1 MKFSKIYHEANEN
14 IELALKSLWTPGD
27 HKMRQ
32 RLEMLL
38 QGEQLSSMP
47 ILQTMFPWK
56 ETNDPNWRSYLH
68 ANVLQQQGAFTPYMH
83 QTESWRELKA
93 GNSIVVTSG
102 TGSGKTECFMQ
113 PILSELCQNIDP
125 NGNDPVQAIFLYPL
139 NALMEDQKN
148 RLGNLCQQLGL
159 KFVVYNSTL
168 KESDAAVPVNH
179 NYPNAE
185 VMTRAAM
192 RDVKRDA
199 TSCPQIML
207 TNPSMLEFSLVRH
220 ADKPM
225 YERSAG
231 QLKYIVIDEAHTYS
245 GSAAIELAFLLKR
258 VLSAYGVSRDQVQFI
273 CTSAT
278 IGDPS
283 KPQELLDYIET
294 IIGKST
300 VQTLV
305 PIGGERVVPPLA
317 ITDIDNALAAKGISQ
332 TTGAKVRDL
341 RDQINARPL
350 TLEDAWSILS
360 SSPFNTNAALTLI
373 DHLCETKIN
382 GMPLLMVRGHFFMKA
397 INGLYACINPACPSA
412 NGIDRL
418 NNITTERGNGFCPDC
433 GAPLF
438 ELVQC
443 SGCKEVLVACKENA
457 NHEIRPLYITNKEDF
472 DFDDSDDFDQEYR
485 SLDQGD
491 DAADGN
497 DEYNADGDN
506 HAVMIDQIGADGG
519 NPVIANSIWE
529 ELYIRPNSGIYI
541 KPHPNYA
548 ESYININYDVATST
562 LIATNQRYG
571 GDWVMLK
578 NGERHHCPTCGKGKG
593 VVTNKFYPF
602 TVSSSWLNEVVAPA
616 LLREGAGNGY
626 DWGKYIAFTDS
637 RQGTAINAKKFNI
650 NSERSF
656 ARASLVATLS
666 DPNDNPALPAIRY
679 ILRMKYPG
687 YTDAQIQA
695 QIQADFPN
703 LLTDLPELPLE
714 NVADIIC
721 NDTIFDHINYENSR
735 TNRLY
740 RNFQGDLVAYK
751 TTLVRSH
758 VGKRTMKFT
767 GLESLGIITLVYPAI
782 DNINIPNEWQNAG
795 FNIDEWKSFLK
806 ICLDYVI
813 RLDNHLQP
821 VLANE
826 RAYLRESDR
835 PTSIG
840 SADWPTVRK
849 DQNGNVKLIQSRLVL
864 LLCAAMGIDTP
875 TDLATRENQ
884 INTLLRRAWEALRDN
899 VLTSSDPHN
908 PTSGRYHLDFSLE
921 SKVCIVKLAR
931 SGWQCPVTK
940 IFLDTTFRGYSP
952 AIKGV
957 LYGGN
962 MERYKVNPNIIIEIP
977 LPSSHNLVVEKQAL
991 SDMGFWNDRHKY
1003 AYEGTTQAYLTAEHS
1018 GQQDRALLRFYTNE
1032 FIANRLNL
1040 LQCSTTMEMGV
1051 DIGDIDT
1058 VLMTNIPPTSAN
1070 YLQRAGRAGRRG
1082 QSKAVS
1088 FALCP
1093 CNSLG
1098 LQAFGNPMRLI
1109 TGHTAAARTVNSNI
1123 IVQRHINSFFIKEFM
1138 YDPRVDVKFNKIE
1151 DWFVGQNGMN
1161 SVHDEFILW
1170 LTNDRNDPSLQL
1182 KFDEIFPQYPYAQSV
1197 DRTKDGITTI
1207 GNEYFGIVKGID
1219 QEYITAI
1226 NAGNNE
1232 KATAL
1237 RIQLYKFNDQIVKIY
1252 FAEKQFL
1259 PNADMPTGIV
1269 EFNYIG
1275 ARDVQ
1280 DMAVLLL
1287 EIDTLKQ
1294 RLANP
1299 NLLTAD
1305 RANIQTLIRT
1315 KKSEVKEI
1323 QERRVTSR
1331 EIKIAL
1337 REYAPEQTV
1346 VVNEKNHISAG
1357 IEWENSFGQG
1367 NPWKYLYWCRRC
1379 GRYEY
1384 SDNPALTDCPCGDV
1398 YRNVLN
1404 PNGATPH
1411 CLVFEP
1417 IRFRTDIN
1425 CGENRAEETKRTFH
1439 QIDTV
1444 LTNVDWTNFQAG
1456 PMCEIIG
1463 NANAGGEIL
1472 FTNMGDGRGFNLC
1485 LDCGK
1490 MEVHRINRDS
1500 QNWPHNDIRVFGQ
1513 ACSNGNPRNKV
1524 VLVGKFPTSFVALR
1538 FYTDQTHQ
1546 AYVSDQELLNSLGV
1560 ILTRALATEIGIN
1573 PGEIDFEVRKENNY
1587 KSIYIYDT
1595 AKGGCDYSTQLLDPQ
1610 IMSRTFDRA
1619 KRLLLSYTCFCE
1631 NHESKACVKCLIDR
1645 NSQRHEGKLS
1655 KQKLSVWL
1663 AQQDQIN
1670 HTAIPGATPVYMPV
1684 KLLLT
1689 NLYSR
1694 IATNTISICVDASSM
1709 NIQEWTN
1716 KDGVMGNLINEC
1728 LLRGKTVELI
1738 VGNMP
1743 DFKTCDAQEMVP
1755 FIDLQAKFPNCTV
1768 RGVESVTFNGHTSL
1782 MIVDGNHYFSTTPD
1796 VNYFNE
1802 EWGEAVAYFY
1812 ESYHAPQFTD
1822 VQFPSVNDFHVKL
1835 LPNEVTK
1842 NCTITRA
1849 HFDAMGVSRINE
1861 VFRNVIEPKLLDD
1874 DDEDAIETILRGKRV
1889 KVTFSDAY
1897 VNSALSGLMLATII
1911 KEFKEQYGFEIDSVD
1926 LKVQAPQNDP
1936 RYVNTRIKNGWNP
1949 LKPSPHVSHNHNS
1962 DTEADQYI
1970 QQAFGTV
1977 LGLTPNLDVVGDHCR
1992 WLTFQPVG
2000 EDCRVEFR
2008 PDHGIS
2014 GGWFC
2019 SKTYDYLY
2027 SLSGYTP
2034 LKMHKDID
2042 RIIFYLIYKR
2052 G

>member
-14 IELALKSLWTPGD
+14 IELALKSLWTPGN
-27 HKMRQ
+27 HPMRQ
-32 RLEMLL
+32 RLDMLL
-38 QGEQLSSMP
+38 LQDEQLSSTP
-47 ILQTMFPWK
+47 IFQTMFPWQ
-56 ETNDPNWRSYLH
+56 ETNDPNWRTYLH
-68 ANVLQQQGAFTPYMH
+68 PNVLQLLGNFTPYRH
-83 QTESWRELKA
+83 QTESWRELSA

-102 TGSGKTECFMQ
+102 TGSGKTECFMH
-113 PILSELCQNIDP
+113 PILSKLCQNRTQ

-148 RLGNLCQQLGL
+148 RLGNLCQKLGL

-168 KESDAAVPVNH
+168 DESDARVPVNQ

-185 VMTRAAM
+185 VMTRVAM
-192 RDVKRDA
+192 RDVQRNR

-231 QLKYIVIDEAHTYS
+231 QLRYIVIDEAHTYS

-258 VLSAYGVSRDQVQFI
+258 VLSAYGVTRDQVQFI

-278 IGDPS
+278 IGDPTR
-283 KPQELLDYIET
+283 PQELLDYIEA
-294 IIGKST
+294 IIGHSNA
-300 VQTLV
+300 QDLV
-305 PIGGERVVPPLA
+305 PIGGERVVPQLA
-317 ITDIDNALAAKGISQ
+317 ISDIDQALTNNGITQ
-332 TTGAKVRDL
+332 TIGAKVQDL
-341 RDQINARPL
+341 REQINLRPL
-350 TLEDAWSILS
+350 TLEDSWHILS
-360 SSPFNTNAALTLI
+360 PLPFNTNSALNLI
-373 DHLCETKIN
+373 DRLCEIEIQ

-397 INGLYACINPACPSA
+397 INGLYACINTACPSA
-412 NGIDRL
+412 NGTDKL
-418 NNITTERGNGFCPDC
+418 NHITTEKGSGFCPDC

-443 SGCKEVLVACKENA
+443 SGCKEVLVACRENS

-472 DFDDSDDFDQEYR
+472 DTEECDDFDKEYR
-485 SLDQGD
+485 NLDQNED
-491 DAADGN
+491 TPNDGANNNVDN
-497 DEYNADGDN
+497 DEE
-506 HAVMIDQIGADGG
+506 I
-519 NPVIANSIWE
+519 VIANQNANAGNGQVIVNNDDWE
-529 ELYIRPNSGIYI
+529 EIYIRPNAGAYTR
-541 KPHPNYA
+541 PHPNYR
-548 ESYININYDVATST
+548 ESYVNINYDAATSSF
-562 LIATNQRYG
+562 IAVNQPMN

-578 NGERHHCPTCGKGKG
+578 NGRSYHCPTCGKGKG
-593 VVTNKFYPF
+593 IATSKFYPF
-602 TVSSSWLNEVVAPA
+602 TLSSSWLNEVIAPA
-616 LLREGAGNGY
+616 LLREGAGNGF

-650 NSERSF
+650 NSEKSF
-656 ARASLVATLS
+656 ARASLVTRLS
-666 DPNDNPALPAIRY
+666 ILQDDPIIAALRARQVPE
-679 ILRMKYPG
+679 
-687 YTDAQIQA
+687 AQIQA
-695 QIQADFPN
+695 LFPN
-703 LLTDLPELPLE
+703 PTQTLPELSLWE
-714 NVADIIC
+714 VADTIC
-721 NDTIFDHINYENSR
+721 NDIIFDHINQEKNHNYA
-735 TNRLY
+735 
-740 RNFQGDLVAYK
+740 NFQGDRDAYK
-751 TTLVRSH
+751 TTLIRSH
-758 VGKRTMKFT
+758 IGKRTMKFT

-782 DNINIPNEWQNAG
+782 NNINIPNEWLNAG
-795 FNIDEWKSFLK
+795 FNVDEWQTFLK

-821 VLANE
+821 VLGNE
-826 RAYLRESDR
+826 SAYLRESDR
-835 PTSIG
+835 PTSLG
-840 SADWPTVRK
+840 SADWPIVRK
-849 DQNGNVKLIQSRLVL
+849 DNNGNVKQIQSRLVL
-864 LLCAAMGIDTP
+864 LLCAAMGIDNP
-875 TDLATRENQ
+875 TGLAGQENT
-884 INTLLRRAWEALRDN
+884 INTLIMKAWEAIKSHI
-899 VLTSSDPHN
+899 LTPCRPNDPN
-908 PTSGRYHLDFSLE
+908 NDQYYLDFSLQ
-921 SKVCIVKLAR
+921 SQVCKVKFAE

-957 LYGGN
+957 LYRGN
-962 MERYKVNPNIIIEIP
+962 IQRYEVDPNIVINIP
-977 LPSSHNLVVEKQAL
+977 LANSPNLAAEKLTLAGI
-991 SDMGFWNDRHKY
+991 GFWNDRHKY
-1003 AYEGTTQAYLTAEHS
+1003 AYAGTTQACLTAEHS
-1018 GQQDRALLRFYTNE
+1018 GQQNRNLLRFYTNE

-1098 LQAFGNPMRLI
+1098 LQAFSNPMRLI

-1138 YDPRVDVKFNKIE
+1138 YETDARFDNLN
-1151 DWFVGQNGMN
+1151 DWFTKQNGNN
-1161 SVHDEFILW
+1161 SIHNDFIQW
-1170 LTNDRNDPSLQL
+1170 LTNNRNNPAIQQR
-1182 KFDEIFPQYPYAQSV
+1182 FDSIFPQYQFGQSI
-1197 DRTKDGITTI
+1197 DRTKDGIDNI
-1207 GNEYFGIVKGID
+1207 GQEYVRIINGID
-1219 QEYITAI
+1219 QEYTTAL
-1226 NAGNNE
+1226 NAGNND

-1237 RIQLYKFNDQIVKIY
+1237 RIQLYKFNDQTVKIY

-1269 EFNYIG
+1269 EFNYIDSEDVRTI
-1275 ARDVQ
+1275 AR
-1280 DMAVLLL
+1280 LLQ
-1287 EIDTLKQ
+1287 EIDNHKQ
-1294 RLANP
+1294 SLNDP
-1299 NLLTAD
+1299 NLLATQ
-1305 RANIQTLIRT
+1305 RANIRAQINT
-1315 KKSEVKEI
+1315 KRKEI
-1323 QERRVTSR
+1323 DKIQESRVTSR

-1367 NPWKYLYWCRRC
+1367 NPWKYLYWCRTC
-1379 GRYEY
+1379 GRHEY
-1384 SDNPALTDCPCGDV
+1384 SDNPALTNCPCGDV
-1398 YRNVLN
+1398 YRNVLA
-1404 PNGATPH
+1404 PNGATPY

-1417 IRFRTDIN
+1417 IRFRTDVN
-1425 CGENRAEETKRTFH
+1425 CGENRAEETKRKFH
-1439 QIDTV
+1439 QIDTI
-1444 LTNVDWTNFQAG
+1444 LTNVDWANFQPG

-1472 FTNMGDGRGFNLC
+1472 FTNMGEGKGFNLC

-1490 MEVHRINRDS
+1490 MEVHRFDRNP
-1500 QNWPHNDIRVFGQ
+1500 QNWPHNDIRVHHQ
-1513 ACSNGNPRNKV
+1513 ACTNNNPRNKV
-1524 VLVGKFPTSFVALR
+1524 MLIGKFPTSFVALR
-1538 FYTDQTHQ
+1538 FYTDQTQQ
-1546 AYVSDQELLNSLGV
+1546 AYVSDRELLNSLGV
-1560 ILTRALATEIGIN
+1560 ILTRALAAEIGIN
-1573 PGEIDFEVRKENNY
+1573 PGEIDFDVRKENQY
-1587 KSIYIYDT
+1587 KSLYIYDT

-1619 KRLLLSYTCFCE
+1619 KQLLLSYNCLCE
-1631 NHESKACVKCLIDR
+1631 NHVSKACAKCLVDR

-1655 KQKLSVWL
+1655 KQKLLVWL
-1663 AQQDQIN
+1663 AQQNQIN
-1670 HTAIPGATPVYMPV
+1670 YTAIPGATPVYMPV

-1694 IATNTISICVDASSM
+1694 IATNTISFCVDASSM
-1709 NIQEWTN
+1709 NLQEWTN

-1743 DFKTCDAQEMVP
+1743 DFNTCDVQEMVP
-1755 FIDLQAKFPNCTV
+1755 FIDLQAKFPNCIV
-1768 RGVESVTFNGHTSL
+1768 RGVGSVSFNGHTSL

-1802 EWGEAVAYFY
+1802 EWGEVVADLY
-1812 ESYHAPQFTD
+1812 ECNHVPQFTD
-1822 VQFPSVNDFHVKL
+1822 VQFPSVNDFHVRL

-1849 HFDAMGVSRINE
+1849 YFDAMGVTRINE
-1861 VFRNVIEPKLLDD
+1861 VFANVIAPQLLDD
-1874 DDEDAIETILRGKRV
+1874 DDEDAIETILRGKRIR
-1889 KVTFSDAY
+1889 VTFSDAY

-1911 KEFKEQYGFEIDSVD
+1911 KEFKEKYDFEIDCVD

-1936 RYVNTRIKNGWNP
+1936 RFVNTRIKKGWNP
-1949 LKPSPHVSHNHNS
+1949 LQSAPYVSQNHNS

-1970 QQAFGTV
+1970 QQAFV
-1977 LGLTPNLDVVGDHCR
+1977 AELGITPNLEVVGDHCR

-2000 EDCRVEFR
+2000 ESCRVEFR

-2014 GGWFC
+2014 GGWYC
-2019 SKTYDYLY
+2019 YKTYDYLH
-2027 SLSGYTP
+2027 SLSGYTA
-2034 LKMHKDID
+2034 LKMHKNID